1 MYPKDNENRGRS
13 NIAVTFDKQ
22 EALAIIERLKADGI
36 PKGDIHVVG
45 KDLIEF
51 ANLKWDAE
59 INLHRIGNSG
69 DKLKSFF
76 TGEDAEIEGLKH
88 SKLPEDKLYYFKKIV
103 DGGGVL
109 IYTDE
114 YLHTTKIVKEMERDP
129 NVIDDPTTYDDGTGY
144 ENRT

>member
-1 MYPKDNENRGRS
+1 MNPIDNGTPGRA
-13 NIAVTFDKQ
+13 NIAVTFEKQ
-22 EALAIIERLKADGI
+22 EAMAIIERLKADGI

-45 KDLIEF
+45 KELYEF

-59 INLHRIGNSG
+59 INLHRIGNPG
-69 DKLKSFF
+69 DKIKSFF
-76 TGEDAEIEGLKH
+76 TGEDSEIEGLKH
-88 SKLPEDKLYYFKKIV
+88 SKLPEDKLQQFKEIIDK
-103 DGGGVL
+103 GGVL